1 MPRPIRPRRRPATVP
16 ADVDLAAQL
25 AAITGLAPDDLR
37 ALWRRTF
44 RQEPP
49 AGLTRDLL
57 ARMITYRIQER
68 ALGGLD
74 PGHAKLL
81 DRSARSGGEPPRRL
95 KTGTLLVREYQGVL
109 HEVVVVPG
117 GFQWR
122 GTAYVSLSAIAKDI
136 TGTAWNGPRFF
147 GLRAKAARQQGDD
160 AGSTRS
166 HGDPEVPRRGRH
178 PGGSS
183 SSARMPADVTSS
195 PTGLSGT
202 GDVR

>member
-1 MPRPIRPRRRPATVP
+1 MTRPTGPRRRPAAVP

-25 AAITGLAPDDLR
+25 AAVACLAPNDLR

-49 AGLTRDLL
+49 EGLTRDLL
-57 ARMITYRIQER
+57 ARTITYRIQER

-122 GTAYVSLSAIAKDI
+122 GVAYASLSAVAKDI
-136 TGTAWNGPRFF
+136 SGTAWNGPRFF
-147 GLRAKAARQQGDD
+147 GLRGRTTSPQAVAAGQ
-160 AGSTRS
+160 AGIGRNPQMPLRGQRHGGPDSSTR
-166 HGDPEVPRRGRH
+166 VP
-178 PGGSS
+178 
-183 SSARMPADVTSS
+183 PAVTSS
-195 PTGLSGT
+195 LAVPPDDGAPQ
-202 GDVR
+202 